1 MSNGDTLR
9 EIIIDAGGNVV
20 LGEEGV
26 LARASVNAGLEQG
39 VAGTFRSVIFPS
51 SLNTEEGLRPVVK
64 FKCKGGKGHKKG
76 TIFLPAPSSFSTADA
91 AQYGDTELGFGAKLA
106 MDLTRSAT
114 SSEGRAE
121 LQSQFTDVTN
131 KGIDAVKGIFSGD
144 NQRGNLLDLGKKLAP
159 GATLA
164 VGAGL
169 QDSTAF
175 GGIGKGIAM
184 AIGATFNKNV
194 TTEFTSV
201 STRGFSFTYDLIPS
215 TQDEGKDIHNMI
227 TAFREAVYPV
237 EANRGTILRYPPKW
251 EIKFR
256 TTAAGDS
263 KRLRSFPALAECYL
277 ESFSTTYNGNN
288 SFHTDGRPVKTDIQL
303 SFKEDR
309 TLTLDDIKQLEE
321 KGKIES

>member
-1 MSNGDTLR
+1 MSTTFKEVVNAAGDALR
-9 EIIIDAGGNVV
+9 E
-20 LGEEGV
+20 
-26 LARASVNAGLEQG
+26 ASEFTNLEQG

-51 SLNTEEGLRPVVK
+51 SLNTEEGLRPIVK

-76 TIFLPAPSSFSTADA
+76 TIMLPAPSSFATADN

-114 SSEGRAE
+114 SSEGRE
-121 LQSQFTDVTN
+121 QLQSQFTDITN
-131 KGIDAVKGIFSGD
+131 KGIDAFKGIFSGD
-144 NQRGNLLDLGKKLAP
+144 NQKGNLLDLGK
-159 GATLA
+159 TLA
-164 VGAGL
+164 AGAVLRQGAKM
-169 QDSTAF
+169 QDSL
-175 GGIGKGIAM
+175 GIGKGVAM

-227 TAFREAVYPV
+227 TSFREAVYPF
-237 EANRGTILRYPPKW
+237 EANLGTVLRYPPKW

-288 SFHTDGRPVKTDIQL
+288 SFHTDGRPVKTSIQL

-309 TLTLDDIKQLEE
+309 ALTLDDIKQLEE